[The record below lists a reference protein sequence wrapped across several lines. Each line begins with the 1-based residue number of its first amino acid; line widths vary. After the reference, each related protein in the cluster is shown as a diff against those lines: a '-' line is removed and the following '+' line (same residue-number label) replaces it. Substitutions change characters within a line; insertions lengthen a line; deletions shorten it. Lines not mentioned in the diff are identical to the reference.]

1 MPVRW
6 HAAQRAGLERVKRYY
21 DDKLMFSSY
30 RDLYMQ
36 ALGISLHPGA
46 LRSRRLSAA
55 SLTRWKRDMAGIGSE
70 IRKILERDSY
80 WSVLRAYGYAGLV
93 SGGPWVLSILSI
105 MMIGILA
112 VALGVAQ
119 REVNAF
125 QICVTYLMAGS
136 LIWTGGMQLMFTR
149 FVADRTYADDQAE
162 VLPNLFGVLMVTMA
176 GGFVWAAPSFSG
188 FSTEPFFQQ
197 LLLLSNFVV
206 LSGLWIALIF
216 LSGMKA
222 YRRIVC
228 TLVRGYSLGIAVAL
242 VASPWELNGLLLG
255 VLTGH
260 GYLLFSF
267 LHHIVREYPGALAAQ
282 IRFSHGIA
290 GVSIV
295 LFAVG
300 TLYYLAVWVDKFIFW
315 FVPYTSEAVIG
326 PLRASIIYDLP
337 IFLAYLFILPGMAVF
352 LVTMEADFAEQHE
365 RFYRA
370 VREGDTLMHI
380 EYRRDRMVYAAR
392 QGIYEIFKVQGLTV
406 ALCLLWGRDLLHVV
420 GISPL
425 YIHLFYIDV
434 VAVSVQVLL
443 MAILNVL
450 FYLDARR
457 EVLIIT
463 AFFLSRI

>member
-1 MPVRW
+1 
-6 HAAQRAGLERVKRYY
+6 
-21 DDKLMFSSY
+21 
-30 RDLYMQ
+30 
-36 ALGISLHPGA
+36 
-46 LRSRRLSAA
+46 
-55 SLTRWKRDMAGIGSE
+55 MAGIGFE
-70 IRKILERDSY
+70 IRKILKRDSY

-105 MMIGILA
+105 MMIGVLA

-125 QICVTYLMAGS
+125 QICITYLMAGT

-149 FVADRTYADDQAE
+149 FVADRTYASDKAA
-162 VLPNLFGVLMVTMA
+162 VLPNLFGVLVVTMA
-176 GGFVWAAPSFSG
+176 GGFAWTAPFIFWSF
-188 FSTEPFFQQ
+188 TVPFFQQ
-197 LLLLSNFVV
+197 MLLLCNFVV
-206 LSGLWIALIF
+206 LSGMWIALIF
-216 LSGMKA
+216 LSSMKA
-222 YRRIVC
+222 YRRIIW
-228 TLVRGYSLGIAVAL
+228 TMAKGYSLGIAVGL
-242 VASPWELNGLLLG
+242 LASRWELSGLLLG
-255 VLTGH
+255 VLAGH

-267 LHHIVREYPGALAAQ
+267 LYHIVRDYPGGSLLKFDFLD
-282 IRFSHGIA
+282 RNRSFYS
-290 GVSIV
+290 
-295 LFAVG
+295 LFVVG

-352 LVTMEADFAEQHE
+352 LVSIEADFAEQHE

-380 EYRRDRMVYAAR
+380 EYRRDQMVYAAR

-406 ALCLLWGRDLLHVV
+406 ALCLLWGRDLLHAV

-457 EVLIIT
+457 EVLIVTACFFIT
-463 AFFLSRI
+463 NLLFTVATLQLGAEAFGYGFAASVTLSAFLGLFILSRKFSRLEYETFMLQG

>member
-1 MPVRW
+1 
-6 HAAQRAGLERVKRYY
+6 
-21 DDKLMFSSY
+21 
-30 RDLYMQ
+30 
-36 ALGISLHPGA
+36 
-46 LRSRRLSAA
+46 
-55 SLTRWKRDMAGIGSE
+55 MAGIGFE

-80 WSVLRAYGYAGLV
+80 WSVIRAYGYAGMV

-105 MMIGILA
+105 MMIGVLA
-112 VALGVAQ
+112 VTLGVAQ

-125 QICVTYLMAGS
+125 QICVTYLMAAS
-136 LIWTGGMQLMFTR
+136 LVWTGGAQLMFTR
-149 FVADRTYADDQAE
+149 FVADRTYADDKAE
-162 VLPNLFGVLMVTMA
+162 VLPNLFGVLIVIMG
-176 GGFVWAAPSFSG
+176 GGFAWAAPFIFWFFDVSFV
-188 FSTEPFFQQ
+188 QQ
-197 LLLLSNFVV
+197 LLLLCNFVV
-206 LSGLWIALIF
+206 LSGMWIGLIF

-222 YRRIVC
+222 YRRIVW
-228 TLVRGYSLGIAVAL
+228 TLAKGYLLGIAVGLA
-242 VASPWELNGLLLG
+242 AAEWKLNGLLLG

-260 GYLLFSF
+260 SYLLFSF
-267 LHHIVREYPGALAAQ
+267 LHHIVREYPGSALLKFDFLD
-282 IRFSHGIA
+282 RNRSFYS
-290 GVSIV
+290 

-300 TLYYLAVWVDKFIFW
+300 TLYYLAVWVDKLIFW
-315 FVPYTSEAVIG
+315 FVPYTSEEVIG

-380 EYRRDRMVYAAR
+380 EHRRDRMVYAAR

-406 ALCLLWGRDLLHVV
+406 VLCLLWGRDLLHVI

-463 AFFLSRI
+463 ACFFLTNLLFTFATLQLGAETFGYGFAASVTVSAFLGLFILSHKFNRLEYETFMLQN

>member
-1 MPVRW
+1 
-6 HAAQRAGLERVKRYY
+6 
-21 DDKLMFSSY
+21 
-30 RDLYMQ
+30 
-36 ALGISLHPGA
+36 
-46 LRSRRLSAA
+46 
-55 SLTRWKRDMAGIGSE
+55 MAGIGSE
-70 IRKILERDSY
+70 IKKILERDSY

-112 VALGVAQ
+112 VVLGVAQ

-149 FVADRTYADDQAE
+149 FVADQTYSNNHAE
-162 VLPNLFGVLMVTMA
+162 VLPNLFGVLLVTMA
-176 GGFVWAAPSFSG
+176 GGSAWAAPFIFWSFA
-188 FSTEPFFQQ
+188 EPFIQQ
-197 LLLLSNFVV
+197 LLLLTNFIV
-206 LSGLWIALIF
+206 LSGMWIALIF

-222 YRRIVC
+222 YRRIVW
-228 TLVRGYSLGIAVAL
+228 TLIRGYSLGIAVAL
-242 VASPWELNGLLLG
+242 AASPWALNGLLLG
-255 VLTGH
+255 VLIGH

-267 LHHIVREYPGALAAQ
+267 LHHIVREYPGRSLLKFDFLRNRRNFY
-282 IRFSHGIA
+282 I
-290 GVSIV
+290 

-380 EYRRDRMVYAAR
+380 EYRRDQMVYAAR

-463 AFFLSRI
+463 AFFFATNLIFTFATLHLGAETFGYGFAASVTLSAFLSLFILSHKFNRLEYETFMLQN

>member
-1 MPVRW
+1 
-6 HAAQRAGLERVKRYY
+6 
-21 DDKLMFSSY
+21 
-30 RDLYMQ
+30 
-36 ALGISLHPGA
+36 
-46 LRSRRLSAA
+46 
-55 SLTRWKRDMAGIGSE
+55 MAGIGSE
-70 IRKILERDSY
+70 IKKILERDSY

-112 VALGVAQ
+112 VVLGVAQ

-149 FVADRTYADDQAE
+149 FVADQTYSNNQAE
-162 VLPNLFGVLMVTMA
+162 ILPNLFGVLLVTMA
-176 GGFVWAAPSFSG
+176 GGSVWAVPFIFWSFA
-188 FSTEPFFQQ
+188 EPFIQQ
-197 LLLLSNFVV
+197 LLLLTNFIV

-222 YRRIVC
+222 YRRIVF
-228 TLVRGYSLGIAVAL
+228 TLIRGYSFGIAVAL
-242 VASPWELNGLLLG
+242 VASPWALNGLLLG
-255 VLTGH
+255 VLIGH

-267 LHHIVREYPGALAAQ
+267 LHHIVREYPGHSLLKFDFLRNRRNFY
-282 IRFSHGIA
+282 I
-290 GVSIV
+290 

-380 EYRRDRMVYAAR
+380 EYRRDQMVYAAR

-463 AFFLSRI
+463 AFFFITNLIFTFATLHLGAETFGYGFAASVTLSAFLSLFILSHKFNRLEYETFMLQN

>member
-1 MPVRW
+1 MT
-6 HAAQRAGLERVKRYY
+6 
-21 DDKLMFSSY
+21 S
-30 RDLYMQ
+30 
-36 ALGISLHPGA
+36 
-46 LRSRRLSAA
+46 
-55 SLTRWKRDMAGIGSE
+55 IGSE

-112 VALGVAQ
+112 VILGVAQ
-119 REVNAF
+119 GEVNAF

-149 FVADRTYADDQAE
+149 FVADQTYANNKAE
-162 VLPNLFGVLMVTMA
+162 VLPNLFGVLLVTMA
-176 GGFVWAAPSFSG
+176 GGFVWAAPFIFWSFE
-188 FSTEPFFQQ
+188 EPFIRE
-197 LLLLSNFVV
+197 LLLLSNFIV
-206 LSGLWIALIF
+206 LSGLWITLIF

-222 YRRIVC
+222 YRRIVL
-228 TLVRGYSLGIAVAL
+228 TLVKGYSLGIVVAL
-242 VASPWELNGLLLG
+242 AASSWALNGLLLG
-255 VLTGH
+255 VLIGH

-267 LHHIVREYPGALAAQ
+267 LHHIVREYPGRSLLKFDFLRNRRNFY
-282 IRFSHGIA
+282 I
-290 GVSIV
+290 

-315 FVPYTSEAVIG
+315 FVPVTSEAVIG

-380 EYRRDRMVYAAR
+380 EYRRDQMVYAAR

-406 ALCLLWGRDLLHVV
+406 VLCLLWGRELLHAV

-457 EVLIIT
+457 EVLLIT
-463 AFFLSRI
+463 ACFFITNLVFTFATLHLGAETFGYGFAASVTLSAFLSLFILSRKFNRLEYETFMLQN

>member
-1 MPVRW
+1 MT
-6 HAAQRAGLERVKRYY
+6 
-21 DDKLMFSSY
+21 S
-30 RDLYMQ
+30 
-36 ALGISLHPGA
+36 
-46 LRSRRLSAA
+46 
-55 SLTRWKRDMAGIGSE
+55 IGSE
-70 IRKILERDSY
+70 IRKILERESY
-80 WSVLRAYGYAGLV
+80 WSVLRAYSYAGLV

-105 MMIGILA
+105 MMIGVLA
-112 VALGVAQ
+112 VILGVAQ
-119 REVNAF
+119 SEVNAF

-149 FVADRTYADDQAE
+149 FVADQSYAGHKAE
-162 VLPNLFGVLMVTMA
+162 VLPNVFGVLLVTMA
-176 GGFVWAAPSFSG
+176 GGFVWVAPFI
-188 FSTEPFFQQ
+188 FWFFTESFFQQ
-197 LLLLSNFVV
+197 LLLLSNFII

-222 YRRIVC
+222 YRLIVW
-228 TLVRGYSLGIAVAL
+228 TLVRGYSLGILVAL
-242 VASPWELNGLLLG
+242 LASPWKLSGLLLG
-255 VLTGH
+255 VLVGH
-260 GYLLFSF
+260 SYLFFSF
-267 LHHIVREYPGALAAQ
+267 LHHIVREYPGRSLLKFDFLQ
-282 IRFSHGIA
+282 SRRSFYS
-290 GVSIV
+290 

-352 LVTMEADFAEQHE
+352 LVTMEADFSEQHE

-406 ALCLLWGRDLLHVV
+406 VLCLLLGRDLLHWV

-457 EVLIIT
+457 EVLTIT
-463 AFFLSRI
+463 ACFFITNLIFTFTTLHLGAETFGYGFAVSVTLSAFLSLFILSRKFNRLEYETFMLQN

>member
-1 MPVRW
+1 MT
-6 HAAQRAGLERVKRYY
+6 
-21 DDKLMFSSY
+21 S
-30 RDLYMQ
+30 
-36 ALGISLHPGA
+36 
-46 LRSRRLSAA
+46 
-55 SLTRWKRDMAGIGSE
+55 IGSE
-70 IRKILERDSY
+70 IRKILGRDSY

-112 VALGVAQ
+112 VILGVAQ
-119 REVNAF
+119 GEVNAF

-149 FVADRTYADDQAE
+149 FVADQTYANNKAE
-162 VLPNLFGVLMVTMA
+162 VLPNLFGVLLVTMA
-176 GGFVWAAPSFSG
+176 GGAVWAAPFIFWSFDG
-188 FSTEPFFQQ
+188 PFIQE

-206 LSGLWIALIF
+206 LSGLWITLIF

-222 YRRIVC
+222 YRRIVW
-228 TLVRGYSLGIAVAL
+228 TLVKGYSLGIVVAL
-242 VASPWELNGLLLG
+242 AASSWALNGLLLG
-255 VLTGH
+255 VLIGH

-267 LHHIVREYPGALAAQ
+267 LHHIVREYPGRSLLKFDFLHNRSNFY
-282 IRFSHGIA
+282 I
-290 GVSIV
+290 

-315 FVPYTSEAVIG
+315 FVPVTSEAVIG

-380 EYRRDRMVYAAR
+380 EYRRDQMVYAAR

-406 ALCLLWGRDLLHVV
+406 VLCLLWGRELLHAV

-457 EVLIIT
+457 EVLLIT
-463 AFFLSRI
+463 ACFFITNLVFTFATLHLGAETFGYGFAASVTLSAFLSLFILSRKFNRLEYETFMLQN

>member
-1 MPVRW
+1 
-6 HAAQRAGLERVKRYY
+6 
-21 DDKLMFSSY
+21 
-30 RDLYMQ
+30 
-36 ALGISLHPGA
+36 
-46 LRSRRLSAA
+46 
-55 SLTRWKRDMAGIGSE
+55 MAGIGSE
-70 IRKILERDSY
+70 IKKILERDSY

-112 VALGVAQ
+112 VVLGVAQ

-149 FVADRTYADDQAE
+149 FVADQTYSNNQAE
-162 VLPNLFGVLMVTMA
+162 ILPNLFGVLLVTMA
-176 GGFVWAAPSFSG
+176 GGAVWAAPFIFWSFA
-188 FSTEPFFQQ
+188 EPFIQQ
-197 LLLLSNFVV
+197 LLLLTNFVV

-222 YRRIVC
+222 YRRIVF
-228 TLVRGYSLGIAVAL
+228 TLIRGYSLGIAVSL
-242 VASPWELNGLLLG
+242 VASPWALNGLLLG
-255 VLTGH
+255 VLIGH

-267 LHHIVREYPGALAAQ
+267 LHHIVREYPGHSLLKFDFLRNRRNFY
-282 IRFSHGIA
+282 I
-290 GVSIV
+290 

-380 EYRRDRMVYAAR
+380 EYRRDQMVYAAR

-406 ALCLLWGRDLLHVV
+406 ALCLLWGRELLHVV

-463 AFFLSRI
+463 AFFFITNLIFTFATLHLGAETFGYGFAASVTLSAFLSLFILSHKFNRLEYETFMLQN

>member
-1 MPVRW
+1 
-6 HAAQRAGLERVKRYY
+6 
-21 DDKLMFSSY
+21 
-30 RDLYMQ
+30 
-36 ALGISLHPGA
+36 
-46 LRSRRLSAA
+46 
-55 SLTRWKRDMAGIGSE
+55 MAGIGSE
-70 IRKILERDSY
+70 IKKILERDSY

-112 VALGVAQ
+112 VVLGVAQ

-149 FVADRTYADDQAE
+149 FVADQTYSNNQAE
-162 VLPNLFGVLMVTMA
+162 ILPNLFGVLLVTMA
-176 GGFVWAAPSFSG
+176 GGSVWAAPFIFWSFA
-188 FSTEPFFQQ
+188 EPFIQQ
-197 LLLLSNFVV
+197 LLLLTNFIV

-222 YRRIVC
+222 YRRIVF
-228 TLVRGYSLGIAVAL
+228 TLIRGYSLGIAVAL
-242 VASPWELNGLLLG
+242 VASPWALNGLLLG
-255 VLTGH
+255 VLIGH

-267 LHHIVREYPGALAAQ
+267 LHHIVREYPGHSLLKFDFLRNRRNFY
-282 IRFSHGIA
+282 I
-290 GVSIV
+290 

-337 IFLAYLFILPGMAVF
+337 IFRAYLFILPGMAVF

-380 EYRRDRMVYAAR
+380 EYRRDQMVYAAR

-463 AFFLSRI
+463 AFFFVTNLIFTFATLHLGAETFGYGFAASVTLSAFLSLFILSHKFNRLEYETFMLQN

>member
-1 MPVRW
+1 
-6 HAAQRAGLERVKRYY
+6 
-21 DDKLMFSSY
+21 
-30 RDLYMQ
+30 
-36 ALGISLHPGA
+36 
-46 LRSRRLSAA
+46 
-55 SLTRWKRDMAGIGSE
+55 MAGIGFE

-93 SGGPWVLSILSI
+93 SGGPWALSILSI
-105 MMIGILA
+105 MMIGVLA
-112 VALGVAQ
+112 VTLGVAQ

-125 QICVTYLMAGS
+125 QICVTYLMAAS
-136 LIWTGGMQLMFTR
+136 LIWSGGMQLMFTR
-149 FVADRTYADDQAE
+149 FVADRTYAGEQAE
-162 VLPNLFGVLMVTMA
+162 VLPNLFGVLIVTMA
-176 GGFVWAAPSFSG
+176 GGFAWTAPIIFWL
-188 FSTEPFFQQ
+188 FDVPFLQR
-197 LLLLSNFVV
+197 LLLLCNFVT

-222 YRRIVC
+222 YRRIVW
-228 TLVRGYSLGIAVAL
+228 TLAQGYSLGIAIAL
-242 VASPWELNGLLLG
+242 AASSWELNGLLLG
-255 VLTGH
+255 VLAGH

-267 LHHIVREYPGALAAQ
+267 LHHIVREYPGSSLLKFDFLD
-282 IRFSHGIA
+282 RTRSFYS
-290 GVSIV
+290 

-315 FVPYTSEAVIG
+315 FVPHTSEAVIG

-352 LVTMEADFAEQHE
+352 LVSMEADFAEQHE

-370 VREGDTLMHI
+370 IREGDTLMHI

-392 QGIYEIFKVQGLTV
+392 QGIYEIFKVQGITV
-406 ALCLLWGRDLLHVV
+406 ALCLLWGRDLLQAI

-463 AFFLSRI
+463 ACFFITNLVFTVATLQLGAETFGYGFAASVTLSAFLGLFILSHKFNGLEYETFMLQS

>member
-1 MPVRW
+1 M
-6 HAAQRAGLERVKRYY
+6 
-21 DDKLMFSSY
+21 S
-30 RDLYMQ
+30 
-36 ALGISLHPGA
+36 
-46 LRSRRLSAA
+46 
-55 SLTRWKRDMAGIGSE
+55 GIGSE

-105 MMIGILA
+105 MVIGVFA
-112 VALGVAQ
+112 VTLGVAQ
-119 REVNAF
+119 GEVNAF

-149 FVADRTYADDQAE
+149 FAADRTYAGAQAE
-162 VLPNLFGVLMVTMA
+162 VLPNLFGVLLVTMA
-176 GGFVWAAPSFSG
+176 GGFAWAAPFV
-188 FSTEPFFQQ
+188 FWFFTDSLPQQ
-197 LLLLSNFVV
+197 LLLLSNFIV
-206 LSGLWIALIF
+206 LSGMWITLIF

-222 YRRIVC
+222 YRRIIG
-228 TLVRGYSLGIAVAL
+228 TLAAGYAIGIAVAL
-242 VASPWELNGLLLG
+242 LASRWELNGLLLG

-260 GYLLFSF
+260 SFLLFSF
-267 LHHIVREYPGALAAQ
+267 LRHIVRDYPGNDLL
-282 IRFSHGIA
+282 RFDFLGKGRSFY
-290 GVSIV
+290 S
-295 LFAVG
+295 LFLIG

-315 FVPYTSEAVIG
+315 FVPYTSEAVVG

-352 LVTMEADFAEQHE
+352 LVSIEADFADQHE

-392 QGIYEIFKVQGLTV
+392 QGIYEIFKIQGLTV
-406 ALCLLWGRDLLHVV
+406 VLCLLWGRELLQVV

-457 EVLIIT
+457 EVLLIT
-463 AFFLSRI
+463 ACFFVTNLVFTFATLHLGAESFGYGFAASVTFSAFLSLFILSHKFNRLEYETFMLQN

>member
-1 MPVRW
+1 
-6 HAAQRAGLERVKRYY
+6 
-21 DDKLMFSSY
+21 
-30 RDLYMQ
+30 
-36 ALGISLHPGA
+36 
-46 LRSRRLSAA
+46 
-55 SLTRWKRDMAGIGSE
+55 MAGIGSE
-70 IRKILERDSY
+70 IKKILERDSY

-112 VALGVAQ
+112 VVLGVAQ

-149 FVADRTYADDQAE
+149 FVADQTYSNNHAE
-162 VLPNLFGVLMVTMA
+162 VLPNLFGVLLVTMA
-176 GGFVWAAPSFSG
+176 GGSAWAAPFIFWSFA
-188 FSTEPFFQQ
+188 EPFIQQ
-197 LLLLSNFVV
+197 LLLLTNFIV
-206 LSGLWIALIF
+206 LSGMWIALIF

-222 YRRIVC
+222 YRRIVW
-228 TLVRGYSLGIAVAL
+228 TLIRGYSLGIAVAL
-242 VASPWELNGLLLG
+242 AASPWALNGLLLG
-255 VLTGH
+255 VLIGH

-267 LHHIVREYPGALAAQ
+267 LHHIVREYPGRSLLKFDFLRNRRNFY
-282 IRFSHGIA
+282 I
-290 GVSIV
+290 

-380 EYRRDRMVYAAR
+380 EYRRDQMVYAAR

-425 YIHLFYIDV
+425 YIHLFYIDI

-463 AFFLSRI
+463 AFFFATNLIFTFATLHLGAETFGYGFAASVTLSAFLSLFILSHKFNRLEYETFMLQN

>member
-1 MPVRW
+1 
-6 HAAQRAGLERVKRYY
+6 
-21 DDKLMFSSY
+21 
-30 RDLYMQ
+30 
-36 ALGISLHPGA
+36 
-46 LRSRRLSAA
+46 
-55 SLTRWKRDMAGIGSE
+55 MAGIGFE

-93 SGGPWVLSILSI
+93 SGGPWVLSIMSI
-105 MMIGILA
+105 MIIGILS

-149 FVADRTYADDQAE
+149 FVADRTYANDKTE
-162 VLPNLFGVLMVTMA
+162 VLPNLFGVLIVTMA
-176 GGFVWAAPSFSG
+176 GGFAWAVPLIFSLFNESF
-188 FSTEPFFQQ
+188 FRQ
-197 LLLLSNFVV
+197 LLLLCNFVV
-206 LSGLWIALIF
+206 LSGMWIVLIF
-216 LSGMKA
+216 LAGMKA
-222 YRRIVC
+222 YRRIIW
-228 TLVRGYSLGIAVAL
+228 TLAKGYSLGITIGLL
-242 VASPWELNGLLLG
+242 VSHWELNGLLLG
-255 VLTGH
+255 VLAGH

-267 LHHIVREYPGALAAQ
+267 LHHIVREYPGNSLLKFDFLHRQ
-282 IRFSHGIA
+282 RSFYS
-290 GVSIV
+290 

-300 TLYYLAVWVDKFIFW
+300 TLYYLAVWVDKLIFW

-352 LVTMEADFAEQHE
+352 LVSIEADFAEQHE

-380 EYRRDRMVYAAR
+380 EYRRNQMVYAAR
-392 QGIYEIFKVQGLTV
+392 QGIYEIFKVQGVTV
-406 ALCLLWGRDLLHVV
+406 VLCLLWGRDLLHAI

-457 EVLIIT
+457 EVLLVTACFFIT
-463 AFFLSRI
+463 NLLFTFATLQLGAETFGYGFAVSVTLSAFLGLFILSHKFNRLEYETFMLQG

>member
-1 MPVRW
+1 M
-6 HAAQRAGLERVKRYY
+6 
-21 DDKLMFSSY
+21 
-30 RDLYMQ
+30 
-36 ALGISLHPGA
+36 
-46 LRSRRLSAA
+46 A
-55 SLTRWKRDMAGIGSE
+55 SIGSE

-105 MMIGILA
+105 MMIGVLA
-112 VALGVAQ
+112 VILGVAQ
-119 REVNAF
+119 KEVNAF

-149 FVADRTYADDQAE
+149 FVADQTYASDKAE
-162 VLPNLFGVLMVTMA
+162 VLPNLFGVLMVTMG
-176 GGFVWAAPSFSG
+176 GGFMWAAPFIFWSFTGS
-188 FSTEPFFQQ
+188 FFQQ
-197 LLLLSNFVV
+197 LLLLSNFII
-206 LSGLWIALIF
+206 LSGLWINLIF

-222 YRRIVC
+222 YRRIVW
-228 TLVRGYSLGIAVAL
+228 TLVRGYSLGIVVAL
-242 VASPWELNGLLLG
+242 MASSWELNGLLLG
-255 VLTGH
+255 VLIGH

-267 LHHIVREYPGALAAQ
+267 LHHIVREYPGRSLVKFDFLHN
-282 IRFSHGIA
+282 RRSFYS
-290 GVSIV
+290 

-315 FVPYTSEAVIG
+315 FVPVTSEAVIG

-352 LVTMEADFAEQHE
+352 LVSMEADFAEQHE

-380 EYRRDRMVYAAR
+380 EHRRDRMVYAAR

-406 ALCLLWGRDLLHVV
+406 VLCLLWGRELLHAV

-463 AFFLSRI
+463 ACFFISNLIFTFATLHLGAETFGYGFAASVTLSAFLSLFILSHKFNRLEYETFMLQN

>member
-1 MPVRW
+1 M
-6 HAAQRAGLERVKRYY
+6 G
-21 DDKLMFSSY
+21 
-30 RDLYMQ
+30 
-36 ALGISLHPGA
+36 
-46 LRSRRLSAA
+46 
-55 SLTRWKRDMAGIGSE
+55 GIGFE
-70 IRKILERDSY
+70 IRKMLERDSY

-93 SGGPWVLSILSI
+93 SGGPWVISILSI

-125 QICVTYLMAGS
+125 QICVTYLMATS

-149 FVADRTYADDQAE
+149 FVADRAYASAQAE
-162 VLPNLFGVLMVTMA
+162 VLPNLFGVLTITM
-176 GGFVWAAPSFSG
+176 GVGFLWAAPAIFWFFTG
-188 FSTEPFFQQ
+188 PFFQN

-206 LSGLWIALIF
+206 LSGAWITLIF

-222 YRRIVC
+222 YRRIVR
-228 TLVRGYSLGIAVAL
+228 TLGKGYLLGIAVAL

-260 GYLLFSF
+260 AYLLFSF
-267 LHHIVREYPGALAAQ
+267 LRHIVREYPGNSLLKFDFLSQ
-282 IRFSHGIA
+282 RRSFYS
-290 GVSIV
+290 

-315 FVPYTSEAVIG
+315 FVPHTSEAVIG

-352 LVTMEADFAEQHE
+352 LVSMEADFAQQHE

-370 VREGDTLMHI
+370 VRDGDTLMHI
-380 EYRRDRMVYAAR
+380 EYRRDQMVYAAR

-406 ALCLLWGRDLLHVV
+406 MLCLLWGRELLHAV

-463 AFFLSRI
+463 ACFFITNLLFTFATLHLGAETFGYGFAASVTLSAFLSLFILSHKFNRLEYETFMLQN

>member
-1 MPVRW
+1 MT
-6 HAAQRAGLERVKRYY
+6 
-21 DDKLMFSSY
+21 S
-30 RDLYMQ
+30 
-36 ALGISLHPGA
+36 
-46 LRSRRLSAA
+46 
-55 SLTRWKRDMAGIGSE
+55 IGSE
-70 IRKILERDSY
+70 IRKILARDSY

-112 VALGVAQ
+112 VVLGVAQ
-119 REVNAF
+119 KEVNAF

-149 FVADRTYADDQAE
+149 FVADQTYTSNKAE
-162 VLPNLFGVLMVTMA
+162 VLPNLFGVLLVTMA
-176 GGFVWAAPSFSG
+176 GGFMWAAPFI
-188 FSTEPFFQQ
+188 FWFFLTEPFFQR
-197 LLLLSNFVV
+197 LLLLSNFVI

-222 YRRIVC
+222 YRRIVW
-228 TLVRGYSLGIAVAL
+228 TLVRGYSLGIFVAL
-242 VASPWELNGLLLG
+242 LASPWELNGLLLG
-255 VLTGH
+255 VLIGH
-260 GYLLFSF
+260 GYLFFSF
-267 LHHIVREYPGALAAQ
+267 LHYIVREYPGRSLLKFDFF
-282 IRFSHGIA
+282 RNRRSFYS
-290 GVSIV
+290 
-295 LFAVG
+295 LFVVG
-300 TLYYLAVWVDKFIFW
+300 TLYYLAVWIDKFIFW
-315 FVPYTSEAVIG
+315 FVPHTSEAVIG

-352 LVTMEADFAEQHE
+352 LVTMEADFSEQHE

-380 EYRRDRMVYAAR
+380 EYRRDQMVYAAR

-406 ALCLLWGRDLLHVV
+406 VLCLLWGRDLLHVV

-463 AFFLSRI
+463 SCFFITNLIFTFATLHLGAETFGYGFAASVTLSAFLSLFILARKFNRLEYETFMLQN

>member
-1 MPVRW
+1 MT
-6 HAAQRAGLERVKRYY
+6 
-21 DDKLMFSSY
+21 S
-30 RDLYMQ
+30 
-36 ALGISLHPGA
+36 
-46 LRSRRLSAA
+46 
-55 SLTRWKRDMAGIGSE
+55 IGSE
-70 IRKILERDSY
+70 IRKILGRDSY
-80 WSVLRAYGYAGLV
+80 WSVLRAYSYAGLV

-112 VALGVAQ
+112 VILGVAQ
-119 REVNAF
+119 GEVNAF

-149 FVADRTYADDQAE
+149 FVADQTYANNKVE
-162 VLPNLFGVLMVTMA
+162 VLPNLFGVLLVTMA
-176 GGFVWAAPSFSG
+176 GGAVWAAPFIFWSFDG
-188 FSTEPFFQQ
+188 PFIQE

-206 LSGLWIALIF
+206 LSGLWITLIF

-222 YRRIVC
+222 YRRIVW
-228 TLVRGYSLGIAVAL
+228 TLIKGYSIGIVVAL
-242 VASPWELNGLLLG
+242 AASSWALNGLLLG
-255 VLTGH
+255 VLIGH

-267 LHHIVREYPGALAAQ
+267 LHHIVREYPGRSLLKFDFLRNRSNFY
-282 IRFSHGIA
+282 I
-290 GVSIV
+290 
-295 LFAVG
+295 LLAVG
-300 TLYYLAVWVDKFIFW
+300 TFYYLAVWVDKFIFW
-315 FVPYTSEAVIG
+315 FVPVTSEAVIG

-380 EYRRDRMVYAAR
+380 EYRRDQMVYAAR

-406 ALCLLWGRDLLHVV
+406 VLCLLWGRELLHAV

-450 FYLDARR
+450 FYLDARK
-457 EVLIIT
+457 EVLLIT
-463 AFFLSRI
+463 VCFFITNLIFTFATLHLGAETFGYGFAASVTLSAFLSLLILSRKFNRLEYETFMLQN

>member
-1 MPVRW
+1 M
-6 HAAQRAGLERVKRYY
+6 
-21 DDKLMFSSY
+21 
-30 RDLYMQ
+30 
-36 ALGISLHPGA
+36 
-46 LRSRRLSAA
+46 A
-55 SLTRWKRDMAGIGSE
+55 SIGSE

-105 MMIGILA
+105 MMIGVLA
-112 VALGVAQ
+112 VILGVAQ
-119 REVNAF
+119 KEVNAF

-149 FVADRTYADDQAE
+149 FVADQTYASDKAE
-162 VLPNLFGVLMVTMA
+162 VLPNLFGVLTVTMG
-176 GGFVWAAPSFSG
+176 GGFMWAAPFIFWSFTGS
-188 FSTEPFFQQ
+188 FFQQ
-197 LLLLSNFVV
+197 LLLLSNFII
-206 LSGLWIALIF
+206 LSGLWINLIF

-222 YRRIVC
+222 YRRIVW
-228 TLVRGYSLGIAVAL
+228 TLVKGYSLGIVVAL
-242 VASPWELNGLLLG
+242 MASSWELNGLLLG
-255 VLTGH
+255 VLIGH

-267 LHHIVREYPGALAAQ
+267 LHHIVREYPGRSLVKFDFL
-282 IRFSHGIA
+282 RNRRSFYS
-290 GVSIV
+290 

-315 FVPYTSEAVIG
+315 FVPVTSEAVIG

-352 LVTMEADFAEQHE
+352 LVSMEADFAEQHE

-380 EYRRDRMVYAAR
+380 EHRRDRMVYAAR

-406 ALCLLWGRDLLHVV
+406 VLCLLWGRELLHAV

-463 AFFLSRI
+463 ACFFISNLIFTFATLHLGAETFGYGFAASVTLSAFLSLFILSHKFNRLEYETFMLQN

>member
-1 MPVRW
+1 
-6 HAAQRAGLERVKRYY
+6 
-21 DDKLMFSSY
+21 
-30 RDLYMQ
+30 
-36 ALGISLHPGA
+36 
-46 LRSRRLSAA
+46 
-55 SLTRWKRDMAGIGSE
+55 MAGIGSE
-70 IRKILERDSY
+70 IKKILERDSY

-112 VALGVAQ
+112 VVLGVAQ

-149 FVADRTYADDQAE
+149 FVADQTYSNNQAE
-162 VLPNLFGVLMVTMA
+162 ILPNLFGVLLVTMA
-176 GGFVWAAPSFSG
+176 GGSVWSAPFIFWSFA
-188 FSTEPFFQQ
+188 EPFIQQ
-197 LLLLSNFVV
+197 LLLLTNFIV

-222 YRRIVC
+222 YRRIVF
-228 TLVRGYSLGIAVAL
+228 TLIRGYSLGIAVAL
-242 VASPWELNGLLLG
+242 VASPWALNGLLLG
-255 VLTGH
+255 VLIGH

-267 LHHIVREYPGALAAQ
+267 LHHIVREYPGHSLLKFEFLRNRRNFY
-282 IRFSHGIA
+282 I
-290 GVSIV
+290 

-380 EYRRDRMVYAAR
+380 EYRRDQMVYAAR

-463 AFFLSRI
+463 AFFFITNLIFTFATLHLGAETFGYGFAASVTLSAFLSLFILSHKFNRLEYETFMLQN

>member
-1 MPVRW
+1 
-6 HAAQRAGLERVKRYY
+6 
-21 DDKLMFSSY
+21 
-30 RDLYMQ
+30 
-36 ALGISLHPGA
+36 
-46 LRSRRLSAA
+46 
-55 SLTRWKRDMAGIGSE
+55 MAGIGSE
-70 IRKILERDSY
+70 IKKILERDSY

-112 VALGVAQ
+112 VVLGVAQ

-149 FVADRTYADDQAE
+149 FVADQTYSNNQAE
-162 VLPNLFGVLMVTMA
+162 ILPNLFGVLLVTMA
-176 GGFVWAAPSFSG
+176 GGSVWAAPFIFWSFA
-188 FSTEPFFQQ
+188 EPFIQQ
-197 LLLLSNFVV
+197 LLLLTNFIV

-222 YRRIVC
+222 YRRIVF
-228 TLVRGYSLGIAVAL
+228 TLIRGYSLGIAVAL
-242 VASPWELNGLLLG
+242 VASPWALNGLLLG
-255 VLTGH
+255 VLIGH

-267 LHHIVREYPGALAAQ
+267 LHHIVREYPGHSLLKFDFLRNRRNFY
-282 IRFSHGIA
+282 I
-290 GVSIV
+290 

-380 EYRRDRMVYAAR
+380 EYRRDQMVYAAR

-406 ALCLLWGRDLLHVV
+406 ALCLLWGRELLHVV

-463 AFFLSRI
+463 AFFFITNLIFTFATLHLGAETFGYGFAASVTLSAFLSLFILSQKFNRLEYETFMLQN

>member
-1 MPVRW
+1 MT
-6 HAAQRAGLERVKRYY
+6 
-21 DDKLMFSSY
+21 S
-30 RDLYMQ
+30 
-36 ALGISLHPGA
+36 
-46 LRSRRLSAA
+46 
-55 SLTRWKRDMAGIGSE
+55 IGSE
-70 IRKILERDSY
+70 IRKILERGSY

-112 VALGVAQ
+112 VILGVAQ
-119 REVNAF
+119 GEVNAF

-149 FVADRTYADDQAE
+149 FAADQTYANNKVE
-162 VLPNLFGVLMVTMA
+162 VLPNLFGVLLITMA
-176 GGFVWAAPSFSG
+176 GGFIWAAPFIFWSFDG
-188 FSTEPFFQQ
+188 PFVQE

-206 LSGLWIALIF
+206 LSGLWITLIF

-222 YRRIVC
+222 YRRIVW
-228 TLVRGYSLGIAVAL
+228 TLIKGYSLGIVVAL
-242 VASPWELNGLLLG
+242 VASSWALNGLLLG
-255 VLTGH
+255 VLIGH

-267 LHHIVREYPGALAAQ
+267 LHHIVREYPGRSLLKFDFLHNRRNFY
-282 IRFSHGIA
+282 I
-290 GVSIV
+290 
-295 LFAVG
+295 LLAVG
-300 TLYYLAVWVDKFIFW
+300 TLYYLAIWVDKFIFW
-315 FVPYTSEAVIG
+315 FVPVTSEAVIG

-352 LVTMEADFAEQHE
+352 LVAMEADFAEQHE

-380 EYRRDRMVYAAR
+380 EYRRDQMVYAAR

-406 ALCLLWGRDLLHVV
+406 VLCLLWGRELLHAV

-457 EVLIIT
+457 EVLLIT
-463 AFFLSRI
+463 ACFFITNLVFTFATLHLGAETFGYGFAASVTLSAFLSLFILSRKFNRLEYETFMLQN

>member
-1 MPVRW
+1 MT
-6 HAAQRAGLERVKRYY
+6 
-21 DDKLMFSSY
+21 S
-30 RDLYMQ
+30 
-36 ALGISLHPGA
+36 
-46 LRSRRLSAA
+46 
-55 SLTRWKRDMAGIGSE
+55 IGSE

-112 VALGVAQ
+112 VTLGVAQ
-119 REVNAF
+119 GEVNAF
-125 QICVTYLMAGS
+125 QICVTYLMAAS

-149 FVADRTYADDQAE
+149 FAADQTYANNKVE
-162 VLPNLFGVLMVTMA
+162 VLPNLFGVLLVTMG
-176 GGFVWAAPSFSG
+176 GGFLWAAPFIFWFFEG
-188 FSTEPFFQQ
+188 PFAQE
-197 LLLLSNFVV
+197 LLLLSNFIV
-206 LSGLWIALIF
+206 LSGLWITLIF

-222 YRRIVC
+222 YRRIVW
-228 TLVRGYSLGIAVAL
+228 TLVKGYSLGIVVAL
-242 VASPWELNGLLLG
+242 AASSWALSGLLLG
-255 VLTGH
+255 VLVGH
-260 GYLLFSF
+260 SYLLFSF
-267 LHHIVREYPGALAAQ
+267 LHHIVREYPGHSLLKFDFFRNRRNFY
-282 IRFSHGIA
+282 I
-290 GVSIV
+290 
-295 LFAVG
+295 LLAVG
-300 TLYYLAVWVDKFIFW
+300 TLYYLAIWVDKFIFW
-315 FVPYTSEAVIG
+315 FVPVTSEAVIG

-380 EYRRDRMVYAAR
+380 EYRRDQMVYAAR

-406 ALCLLWGRDLLHVV
+406 VLCLLWGRELLHAV

-450 FYLDARR
+450 FYLDARK
-457 EVLIIT
+457 EVLLIT
-463 AFFLSRI
+463 ACFFITNLIFTFATLHLGAETFGYGFAASVTLSAFLSLFILSRKFNRLEYETFMLQN

>member
-1 MPVRW
+1 MT
-6 HAAQRAGLERVKRYY
+6 
-21 DDKLMFSSY
+21 S
-30 RDLYMQ
+30 
-36 ALGISLHPGA
+36 
-46 LRSRRLSAA
+46 
-55 SLTRWKRDMAGIGSE
+55 IGSE

-112 VALGVAQ
+112 VILGVAQ
-119 REVNAF
+119 GEVNAF

-149 FVADRTYADDQAE
+149 FVADQTYANNKVE
-162 VLPNLFGVLMVTMA
+162 VLPNLFGALLVTMA
-176 GGFVWAAPSFSG
+176 GGFVWAAPFIFWSFE
-188 FSTEPFFQQ
+188 EPFIRE
-197 LLLLSNFVV
+197 LLLLSNFIV
-206 LSGLWIALIF
+206 LSGLWITLIF

-222 YRRIVC
+222 YRRIVW
-228 TLVRGYSLGIAVAL
+228 TLVKGYSLGIVVAL
-242 VASPWELNGLLLG
+242 AASSWALNGLLLG
-255 VLTGH
+255 VLIGH

-267 LHHIVREYPGALAAQ
+267 LHHIVREYPGRSLLKFDFL
-282 IRFSHGIA
+282 RNRRNFYT
-290 GVSIV
+290 

-315 FVPYTSEAVIG
+315 FVPVTSEAVIG

-380 EYRRDRMVYAAR
+380 EYRRDQMVYAAR

-406 ALCLLWGRDLLHVV
+406 MLCLLWGRELLNAV

-450 FYLDARR
+450 FYLDARK
-457 EVLIIT
+457 EVLLIT
-463 AFFLSRI
+463 ACFFITNLVFTFATLHLGAETFGYGFAASVTLSAFLSLFILSRKFNRLEYETFMLQN

>member
-1 MPVRW
+1 M
-6 HAAQRAGLERVKRYY
+6 
-21 DDKLMFSSY
+21 S
-30 RDLYMQ
+30 
-36 ALGISLHPGA
+36 
-46 LRSRRLSAA
+46 
-55 SLTRWKRDMAGIGSE
+55 GIGSE
-70 IRKILERDSY
+70 IREILERDSY

-112 VALGVAQ
+112 VTLGVAQ
-119 REVNAF
+119 QEVNAF

-149 FVADRTYADDQAE
+149 FAADRAYGGAQAE
-162 VLPNLFGVLMVTMA
+162 VLPNLFGVLLITMA
-176 GGFVWAAPSFSG
+176 GGFAWAGPFIFGFFSG
-188 FSTEPFFQQ
+188 PFFQK

-206 LSGLWIALIF
+206 LSGLWISLIF

-222 YRRIVC
+222 YRLIVW
-228 TLVRGYSLGIAVAL
+228 TLAKGYAFGIIVAL
-242 VASPWELNGLLLG
+242 LASQWDLNGLLLG

-260 GYLLFSF
+260 SFLLFSF
-267 LHHIVREYPGALAAQ
+267 LHQIVREYPGDRLLKFDFLNN
-282 IRFSHGIA
+282 RKSFYS
-290 GVSIV
+290 

-300 TLYYLAVWVDKFIFW
+300 TLYYLAVWIDKFIFW

-352 LVTMEADFAEQHE
+352 LVSMEADFAEQHE

-380 EYRRDRMVYAAR
+380 EHRRDRMVYAAR

-406 ALCLLWGRDLLHVV
+406 VLCLLWGRELLHVV

-463 AFFLSRI
+463 ACFFITNLIFTFATLHLGAETFGYGFAISVTLSAFLSLFILSRKFNRLEYETFMLQN